1 MQRRKF
7 IGAALTGGAALLAG
21 RHFAA
26 GQTKLADARVEILV
40 NEPIGRIAPE
50 IYGHFAEHLG
60 GVVYDGIWVGE
71 NSKIPNVGGIR
82 KALVDALQKIKA
94 SVIRWPGG
102 CFADSYNWRD
112 GIGARGARPRRP
124 NFWVDAQEWPKG
136 APDGPWK
143 YDTNHFGTDE
153 FLRFCNLS
161 GAQPYLAANLRSLT
175 ARDFYEWVDYCNSP
189 AGTTTLAEQRAQRE
203 PYNVRFWGIGNE
215 SWGCGGNFNP
225 EEYVV
230 EYRRFAE
237 WVPRYGVNLAYVG
250 SGPNGGDLSW
260 TRRFFERLAAKGGFG
275 RMWGWALHHYSW
287 NVTGGRTTNWSEG
300 KGDAVKY
307 PDDEWFELLSEANKV
322 EQLITDNWAIMGEFD
337 RAHRVKIVVDE
348 WGAWFK
354 PGSEVHSTH
363 LLGQQ
368 ATMRDAVLAGLSL
381 DIFHRHADKVGMSN
395 IAQLINCLQALFLAH
410 EDKFITTP
418 TGHVFEMYAAH
429 QGGQALR
436 TEVMSSRL
444 AYTRN
449 GKPATMRGLNGSASL
464 KDKTLTLTVTNPDI
478 QNVNETEIA
487 LRGAGV
493 KDVQVST
500 LAHADIH
507 AHNSFA
513 NPEVIKPQTGKA
525 TVIGNTV
532 RCSFAPASVTRLTLT
547 LA

>member
-175 ARDFYEWVDYCNSP
+175 ARDFYEWVDY
-189 AGTTTLAEQRAQRE
+189 
-203 PYNVRFWGIGNE
+203 
-215 SWGCGGNFNP
+215 
-225 EEYVV
+225 
-230 EYRRFAE
+230 
-237 WVPRYGVNLAYVG
+237 
-250 SGPNGGDLSW
+250 
-260 TRRFFERLAAKGGFG
+260 
-275 RMWGWALHHYSW
+275 
-287 NVTGGRTTNWSEG
+287 
-300 KGDAVKY
+300 
-307 PDDEWFELLSEANKV
+307 
-322 EQLITDNWAIMGEFD
+322 
-337 RAHRVKIVVDE
+337 
-348 WGAWFK
+348 
-354 PGSEVHSTH
+354 
-363 LLGQQ
+363 
-368 ATMRDAVLAGLSL
+368 
-381 DIFHRHADKVGMSN
+381 
-395 IAQLINCLQALFLAH
+395 
-410 EDKFITTP
+410 
-418 TGHVFEMYAAH
+418 
-429 QGGQALR
+429 
-436 TEVMSSRL
+436 
-444 AYTRN
+444 
-449 GKPATMRGLNGSASL
+449 
-464 KDKTLTLTVTNPDI
+464 
-478 QNVNETEIA
+478 
-487 LRGAGV
+487 
-493 KDVQVST
+493 
-500 LAHADIH
+500 
-507 AHNSFA
+507 
-513 NPEVIKPQTGKA
+513 
-525 TVIGNTV
+525 
-532 RCSFAPASVTRLTLT
+532 
-547 LA
+547 